1 MKMTENVIEIEKNNR
16 SGRPR
21 ALILLAAFFLLSGCA
36 GLFGAPSPRPDE
48 ASREEGRRAR
58 FLLEKLKIA
67 NEGLLSFKGV
77 GTVRV
82 SKNGSP
88 WSSRL
93 VMACAAPDKL
103 RVEVLAVP
111 GRSSASIATDGEW
124 FYFDPR
130 ASGKFRKKRVADVD
144 LDPALSIPISSE
156 DLIALLI
163 GKAPIHPHHRVA
175 LEPETSDGEGRVLTL
190 RGRWRRVL
198 QKIHLD
204 ENTDA
209 PRMIE
214 VFRGSGALKYRAV
227 FEKTDRVDGF
237 RTPVLL
243 SLHRGDGASARF
255 RFHQYQANAPVN
267 PSMFVLTPGE

>member
-1 MKMTENVIEIEKNNR
+1 MDIGKHAPH
-16 SGRPR
+16 GWPR
-21 ALILLAAFFLLSGCA
+21 ALMLLAAVFFISGCT
-36 GLFGAPSPRPDE
+36 GLIGTTSRWSEGADP
-48 ASREEGRRAR
+48 EEVLQAR
-58 FLLEKLKIA
+58 SLLEKLNNVNGA
-67 NEGLLSFKGV
+67 LHSFKGI

-82 SKNGSP
+82 NKSGAP

-93 VMACAAPDKL
+93 VLACLAPDKL

-124 FYFDPR
+124 FYFDPHIP
-130 ASGKFRKKRVADVD
+130 GEFRKKHASNVD
-144 LDPALSIPISSE
+144 LDPALSVPIPSE

-163 GKAPIHPHHRVA
+163 GKAPIPPHHRVV
-175 LEPETSDGEGRVLTL
+175 LEPGASGEEGRVLTL
-190 RGRWRRVL
+190 QGRWRRIL

-204 ENTDA
+204 EKTGA

-227 FEKTDRVDGF
+227 FEKTGLVEGF

-243 SLHRGDGASARF
+243 SLTSGDGASARL

-267 PSMFVLTPGE
+267 PAMFVLAPN